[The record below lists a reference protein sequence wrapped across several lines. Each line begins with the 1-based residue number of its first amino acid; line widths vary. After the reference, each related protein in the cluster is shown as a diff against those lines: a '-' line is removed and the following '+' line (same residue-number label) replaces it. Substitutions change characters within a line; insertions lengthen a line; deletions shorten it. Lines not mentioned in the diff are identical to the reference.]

1 MRFALIL
8 LLLVSCAP
16 TAAPSR
22 PSAVPTAIETM
33 GANAQPTRIVASATA
48 TNQPRLAVRLAQVS
62 VERLR
67 ADLLTLQ
74 SFHTRH
80 SASSTSDTSTG
91 IGAARAWLSAQFRSI
106 SPRLLVETDAFAF
119 TLGNR
124 PVGAQNIIATLP
136 GRANPPAIIIISA
149 HYDSRTLDIT
159 DVRSAAPGAN
169 DDGSGTVAVLELAR
183 ALSQHD
189 PSSDSGLDATFMFIL
204 FAGEEEGLYGSTH
217 LAPLMRKQGAHI
229 VAMLNNDIIG
239 NTMGADGTRIADR
252 VRVYSGEPDDGP
264 SRQLAREG

>member
-106 SPRLLVETDAFAF
+106 NPRLLVETDAFAF

-183 ALSQHD
+183 ALSTREF
-189 PSSDSGLDATFMFIL
+189 ATTFMFIL

-217 LAPLMRKQGAHI
+217 LAPLMRKRGAHI
-229 VAMLNNDIIG
+229 IAMLNVDIIG
-239 NTMGADGTRIADR
+239 NTTGADGTRIADR